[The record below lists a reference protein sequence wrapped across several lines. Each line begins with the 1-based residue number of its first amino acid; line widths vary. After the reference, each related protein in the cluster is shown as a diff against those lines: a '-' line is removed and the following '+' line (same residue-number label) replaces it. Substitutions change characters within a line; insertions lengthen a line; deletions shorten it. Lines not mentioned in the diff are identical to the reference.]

1 MTNRSLIYIVIA
13 VMALAVLGLVLMD
26 RKPQPPQGVSRGT
39 SELTQVSFATDW
51 KAQAEHGG
59 FYQAVA
65 LGFYEKRGL
74 KVTIRQGGPGI
85 NIPQLMA
92 AGAID
97 FGMGSNSFIPLN
109 MVEAGAPVKA
119 VMASFQKDPQVLITH
134 PRDDIKTLAD
144 MKGHPIMVS
153 DATISAFWI
162 WLRATFDFEDTQ
174 IRKYTFNLAPF
185 LVDDKAIQ
193 QGYVTSEPYS
203 ISAQGDVEPQV
214 FLLSDYGY
222 PGYATFI
229 LARDDTITERP
240 DEVRAFVEA
249 SIEGWYSYLYGD
261 PSPANAL
268 IKKDNPE
275 ISDALLV
282 QAIDKMKSYGI
293 ADSGD
298 SLTLGIGA
306 MTDERWQT
314 FFDIMSANGVYDADL
329 DLAKAYTLEFINS
342 GHGLEMKTGS

>member
-1 MTNRSLIYIVIA
+1 MTNRALIYLAIA
-13 VMALAVLGLVLMD
+13 VMTLAVVGMYFAN
-26 RKPQPPQGVSRGT
+26 RKPQPPAGT
-39 SELTQVSFATDW
+39 PGLTAVSFATDW

-65 LGFYEKRGL
+65 LGLYEKRGL

-97 FGMGSNSFIPLN
+97 YGMGSNSFIPLN
-109 MVEAGAPVKA
+109 MVVAGAPVKA
-119 VMASFQKDPQVLITH
+119 VMAAFQKDPQVLITH
-134 PRDDIKTLAD
+134 PRDDIKSLAD

-153 DATISAFWI
+153 DATISAFWV
-162 WLRATFDFEDTQ
+162 WLRTTFDFDDTQ

-185 LVDDKAIQ
+185 LVDENAIQ

-203 ISAQGDVEPQV
+203 ISAAGNVEPQV

-222 PGYATFI
+222 PGYATFV
-229 LARDDTITERP
+229 LARNDTIADRP

-268 IKKDNPE
+268 IRQDNPD
-275 ISDALLV
+275 ISDGLLAE
-282 QAIDKMKSYGI
+282 AINKMKSYGI

-298 SLTLGIGA
+298 SLILGIGA
-306 MTDERWQT
+306 MTDERWQQ
-314 FFDIMSANGVYDADL
+314 FFDVMSAGGVYEPGL
-329 DLAKAYTLEFINS
+329 DLGQAYTLEFVNK

>member
-1 MTNRSLIYIVIA
+1 MSNRSLIYLAIF
-13 VMALAVLGLVLMD
+13 VMALALVGMLYAN
-26 RKPQPPQGVSRGT
+26 RKPQPPAGT
-39 SELTQVSFATDW
+39 AALTQVIFATDW

-65 LGFYEKRGL
+65 LGLYEKRGL

-85 NIPQLMA
+85 NIPQMMA

-97 FGMGSNSFIPLN
+97 YGMGSNSFIPLN

-153 DATISAFWI
+153 DATISAFWV
-162 WLRATFDFEDTQ
+162 WLRATFGFEDTQ

-185 LVDDKAIQ
+185 LVDENAIQ
-193 QGYVTSEPYS
+193 QGYVTSEPWS
-203 ISAQGDVEPQV
+203 ISTLGHIEPQV

-222 PGYATFI
+222 PGYATFV
-229 LARDDTITERP
+229 LARDDRISEKP

-261 PSPANAL
+261 PLPANEL
-268 IKKDNPE
+268 IKQDNPE
-275 ISDALLV
+275 ITDALLA
-282 QAIDKMKSYGI
+282 QAIEKMRSYGI

-298 SLTLGIGA
+298 SLALGIGA

-314 FFDIMSANGVYDADL
+314 FFDVMAQNGVYDPAL
-329 DLAKAYTLEFINS
+329 DFKKAYTLQFINK
-342 GHGLEMKTGS
+342 GHGLDIKSGL

>member
-1 MTNRSLIYIVIA
+1 MTNRAMIYLAIF
-13 VMALAVLGLVLMD
+13 VMTLAVIGMLYAN
-26 RKPQPPQGVSRGT
+26 RKPQPPAGVSG
-39 SELTQVSFATDW
+39 LTEVSFATDW

-97 FGMGSNSFIPLN
+97 YGMGSNSFIPLN

-134 PRDDIKTLAD
+134 PRDDIKSLGD

-153 DATISAFWI
+153 DATISAFWV
-162 WLRATFDFEDTQ
+162 WLRATFGFEDTQ

-185 LVDDKAIQ
+185 LVDKGAIQ

-203 ISAQGDVEPQV
+203 ISTEANVEPQV

-229 LARDDTITERP
+229 LARDDRIATRP
-240 DEVRAFVEA
+240 NEVRAFVEA

-261 PSPANAL
+261 PSPANQL

-275 ISDALLV
+275 INDDHLV

-306 MTDERWQT
+306 MTDARWQT
-314 FFDIMSANGVYDADL
+314 FFDVMAANGVYDEGL
-329 DLAKAYTLEFINS
+329 DLKKAYTLEFVNK

>member
-1 MTNRSLIYIVIA
+1 MSNRSLIYLAII
-13 VMALAVLGLVLMD
+13 VMALALTGVYLAN
-26 RKPQPPQGVSRGT
+26 RKPQPPAGT
-39 SELTQVSFATDW
+39 AVLTQVSFATDW

-65 LGFYEKRGL
+65 LGLYEKRGL

-97 FGMGSNSFIPLN
+97 YGMGSNSFIPLN
-109 MVEAGAPVKA
+109 MVSAGAPVKA

-134 PRDDIKTLAD
+134 PRDDIKSLAD

-153 DATISAFWI
+153 DATISAFWV
-162 WLRATFDFEDTQ
+162 WLRATFGFEDTQ

-185 LVDDKAIQ
+185 LVDEAAIQ
-193 QGYVTSEPYS
+193 QGYVTSEPWS
-203 ISAQGDVEPQV
+203 ISTQGHVEPQV

-222 PGYATFI
+222 PGYATFV
-229 LARDDTITERP
+229 LAHDDRIAEKP

-261 PSPANAL
+261 PTPANDL
-268 IKKDNPE
+268 IKQDNPE
-275 ISDALLV
+275 ITDALLD
-282 QAIDKMKSYGI
+282 QAIEKMRSYGI

-298 SLTLGIGA
+298 SLALGIGA

-314 FFDIMSANGVYDADL
+314 FFDVMAQNGVYDPAL
-329 DLAKAYTLEFINS
+329 DFKKAYTLEFINK
-342 GHGLEMKTGS
+342 GHGLDIKSGL